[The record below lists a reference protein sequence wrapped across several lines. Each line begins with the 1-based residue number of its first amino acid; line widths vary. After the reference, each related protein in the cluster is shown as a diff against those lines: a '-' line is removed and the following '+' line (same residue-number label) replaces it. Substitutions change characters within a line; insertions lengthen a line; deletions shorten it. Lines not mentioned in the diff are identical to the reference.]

1 MSYEPYLRTFC
12 SLTPLLLSL
21 FLYFLDIVSLRPLA
35 LIYLSYCIYCQF
47 DSKIQL
53 IYAPTPKIQSIM
65 SHCSKILSENFR
77 PLFFFPMPIFQTSLA
92 PIDFNDFWG
101 TKSTLT
107 SHAQKVPTAGTVL
120 DWVINSKEAI
130 VDFSVDTKN
139 KLLVIIPGLTGSVK
153 DGYIKEICYQALNK
167 NYRPVV
173 YNTRWLTKPV
183 VLPKDGFVDPLNDF
197 IETMEFLHK
206 NYANY
211 KMFAVGTSHGA
222 NLITKYLG
230 TVGNQTKLLGAVS
243 VGNYFDLYASSKKI
257 GAFWDYMLA
266 IILKMALGKQ
276 ISEFRNLP
284 EKLKF
289 LECEKALE
297 TKIVKTKDFDE
308 LFTRRL
314 LGYQSVNEYYKK
326 FGCKDVLENIK
337 KPLLCMQSLDDPICH
352 YTEIP
357 TEKSKI
363 NENLIFYITK
373 KGGHCAWI
381 QGIFN
386 PSIFFPKPA
395 LEFLEAINKELF

>member
-1 MSYEPYLRTFC
+1 MRYEPYLKTLF
-12 SLTPLLLSL
+12 SLLPLLLG
-21 FLYFLDIVSLRPLA
+21 FFGYFLDIISLRPLA
-35 LIYLSYCIYCQF
+35 LLYLSYCIYCQF

-53 IYAPTPKIQSIM
+53 IYKKSPNTQHIISR
-65 SHCSKILSENFR
+65 CSKVLTQNLR

-92 PIDFNDFWG
+92 PFDFNDLWG

-107 SHAQKVPTAGTVL
+107 SQAQRVPMAGTVL
-120 DWVINSKEAI
+120 DWVVSSKEAI
-130 VDFSVDTKN
+130 VDLSMDNKK
-139 KLLVIIPGLTGSVK
+139 KLLIIIPGLTGSVK

-183 VLPKDGFVDPLNDF
+183 VLPKDGFIDPLRDF
-197 IETMEFLHK
+197 IDTMEFLHES
-206 NYANY
+206 YSNY

-230 TVGNQTKLLGAVS
+230 TVGNETKLFGAVS
-243 VGNYFDLYASSKKI
+243 VGNYFDLYSSSKKI

-276 ISEFRNLP
+276 INEFQILP
-284 EKLKF
+284 EKLQI
-289 LECEKALE
+289 LECQKALE
-297 TKIVKTKDFDE
+297 RKIIATKDFDE

-314 LGYQSVNEYYKK
+314 LGYQSVDEYYKK
-326 FGCKDVLENIK
+326 FGCKEVLENIR

-352 YTEIP
+352 FSEIP
-357 TEKSKI
+357 TEKSQV
-363 NENLIFYITK
+363 NENLIFYISK
-373 KGGHCAWI
+373 RGGHCAWI

-395 LEFLEAINKELF
+395 LEFLEAIDKEIL